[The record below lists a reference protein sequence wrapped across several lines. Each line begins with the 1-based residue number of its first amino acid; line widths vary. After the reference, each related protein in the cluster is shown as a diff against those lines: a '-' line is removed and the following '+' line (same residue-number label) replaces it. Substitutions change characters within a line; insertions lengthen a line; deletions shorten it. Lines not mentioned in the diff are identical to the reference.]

1 MINIDNEVVEFLVR
15 VVPRSSRSEIVGLHD
30 GALKVKLN
38 APPVDGAANDELVK
52 LLAKEFKVAAGAVEI
67 VRGHASRSKRIR
79 VRGSDP
85 ALADAVLHRK

>member
-52 LLAKEFKVAAGAVEI
+52 LLAKEFKVAASAIEI
-67 VRGHASRSKRIR
+67 VRGHTSRSKRVR
-79 VRGSDP
+79 VRGADP